1 MILAGIDIG
10 TNTLRLLIAD
20 VGPGSFREIN
30 FDRRITRLGQNLDQS
45 GMLSPEAEERSLEA
59 LADFQ
64 AQLRLEGA
72 RRVSSIGT
80 SALRNAANAASFID
94 RVEQETGL
102 AIRVVTGEEEAR
114 LTLLGVAQ
122 LLPEGGATHGKSLL
136 ESALVIDIGGG
147 STEIIITHPRHKPV
161 IASLPLGAVYLTDQF
176 IKHDP
181 PLPEELTS
189 LRRRVADELDA
200 YTGTIL
206 FTLPGT
212 CIGTAG
218 TITTLAAIDQGLAVY
233 DPGKI
238 HGAVLTGDF
247 IDGIVLRLG
256 ALSLSA
262 RRTIPGLEPGREDI
276 ILAGAIV
283 AQEIMHRFQ
292 YTSMLVSDRGLR
304 EGIVLDLYEMCKEG
318 VPQRY

>member
-1 MILAGIDIG
+1 M
-10 TNTLRLLIAD
+10 
-20 VGPGSFREIN
+20 
-30 FDRRITRLGQNLDQS
+30 TR
-45 GMLSPEAEERSLEA
+45 
-59 LADFQ
+59 
-64 AQLRLEGA
+64 
-72 RRVSSIGT
+72 
-80 SALRNAANAASFID
+80 
-94 RVEQETGL
+94 
-102 AIRVVTGEEEAR
+102 
-114 LTLLGVAQ
+114 
-122 LLPEGGATHGKSLL
+122 
-136 ESALVIDIGGG
+136 
-147 STEIIITHPRHKPV
+147 
-161 IASLPLGAVYLTDQF
+161 
-176 IKHDP
+176 
-181 PLPEELTS
+181 

-206 FTLPGT
+206 FTPPST

-292 YTSMLVSDRGLR
+292 YASMLVSDRGLR

-318 VPQRY
+318 MPQRY